1 MGQTL
6 QAVYLFGP
14 RGTISNCRH
23 CLFRVN
29 RVISYC
35 YRSIT
40 ADRTTL
46 KSFDRLLVFLTGR
59 LLGSHCSL
67 FLFYF
72 LLTGK
77 PSTLFGRSRT
87 VCYTLPRDFPPLAMM
102 FQKPGSAVTNCE
114 PPAAVKLLAT
124 LKSRLSFH
132 LPCSQSVLCPT
143 VVVVTSLDSGVLG
156 VSLDPFMDPLSKCVS
171 NVGPFGYIIKFMTAL
186 TVAFIGCTVGVF
198 FVCSYLAVTHFIW
211 ISWSPSLV
219 VL

>member
-1 MGQTL
+1 MLYTTERLSSFGYDVPKAWFCGYHLESLEHLFFSCPLAQSGIAFIQSLLVSAAPLAPTID
-6 QAVYLFGP
+6 VRHVLFGFNSDEFRIVP
-14 RGTISNCRH
+14 RVFCYVLNVCKFLMWSQCND
-23 CLFRVN
+23 FRF
-29 RVISYC
+29 R
-35 YRSIT
+35 
-40 ADRTTL
+40 A
-46 KSFDRLLVFLTGR
+46 
-59 LLGSHCSL
+59 
-67 FLFYF
+67 
-72 LLTGK
+72 
-77 PSTLFGRSRT
+77 
-87 VCYTLPRDFPPLAMM
+87 
-102 FQKPGSAVTNCE
+102 E

-171 NVGPFGYIIKFMTAL
+171 NVGPFGYIIKFVTAL